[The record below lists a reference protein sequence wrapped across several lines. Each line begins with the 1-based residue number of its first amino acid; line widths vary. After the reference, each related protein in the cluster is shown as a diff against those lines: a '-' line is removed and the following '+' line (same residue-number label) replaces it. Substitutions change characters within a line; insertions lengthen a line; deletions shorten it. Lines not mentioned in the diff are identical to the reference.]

1 MFFLIN
7 KYNFCFYFD
16 FFQTKQYFMLIFLK
30 ELFRSEQFYFS
41 EDDFV
46 DLFVPP
52 DNTYVQFHS
61 LLSYLGSS

>member
-1 MFFLIN
+1 
-7 KYNFCFYFD
+7 
-16 FFQTKQYFMLIFLK
+16 MLIFLQ

-52 DNTYVQFHS
+52 DNTYVQLHS

>member
-7 KYNFCFYFD
+7 TYNFCFYFY
-16 FFQTKQYFMLIFLK
+16 FFQTKQYFMLIFLQ

-41 EDDFV
+41 EDDFG
-46 DLFVPP
+46 DIFVPP
-52 DNTYVQFHS
+52 DDTYVQFHS